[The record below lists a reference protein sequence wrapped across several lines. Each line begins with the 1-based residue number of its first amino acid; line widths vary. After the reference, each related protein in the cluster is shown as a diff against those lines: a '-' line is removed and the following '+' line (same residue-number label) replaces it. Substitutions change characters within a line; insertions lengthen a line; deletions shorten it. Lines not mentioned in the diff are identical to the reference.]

1 MRSANPAPHDLL
13 PFPRGARY
21 GPDDQAAVR
30 DLLEA
35 GRLSDTSRGPA
46 IGALEDA
53 FAALTNTRYALSFAS
68 GTAALHGALRGVGAH
83 PDAGV
88 VTSPLTWISAILVAF
103 HSGSFPIFADVEPDG
118 VNLNPTTVG
127 SAGQASAVLVTHAF
141 GIPARMDALTATTAV
156 SGVPIVEDC
165 SHAHG
170 ARYAGQPVGSWGAAG
185 CFSLMERKPVSA
197 GEGGVLT
204 TNSRTV
210 YERALTLGHHPHR
223 LAAEL
228 TDPSLQPLASTGLG
242 YKTRMPA
249 VAAAIA
255 TAQLRRLEDR
265 MAASE
270 TNLAH
275 LLDVLH
281 AHAAPITAPLMADGS
296 TRGWYGTPL
305 IVTEPVTD
313 PAALFAV
320 CTAAGVPVRPLYDDW
335 LSSPLLQDPALLR
348 EAFPQVRHTG
358 WRPPDP
364 HALPNYQA
372 ARRQTLL
379 LKVPDVPAADYMQQV
394 GDTLATV
401 LTQTIR

>member
-1 MRSANPAPHDLL
+1 MRSANPARHVSL
-13 PFPRGARY
+13 PFPRAPRY
-21 GPDDQAAVR
+21 GPEDQAAVR
-30 DLLEA
+30 DLLHA

-46 IGALEDA
+46 IAALEDA
-53 FAALTNTRYALSFAS
+53 FADLTNTVYALSFAS
-68 GTAALHGALRGVGAH
+68 GTASLHGALRGVGAH

-103 HSGSFPIFADVEPDG
+103 HAGSFPVFADVEPGG
-118 VNLNPTTVG
+118 VNLNPATIAT
-127 SAGQASAVLVTHAF
+127 AGQASAVLVTHTF
-141 GIPARMDALTATTAV
+141 GIPARMDALTAVT
-156 SGVPIVEDC
+156 GVPIVEDC

-170 ARYAGQPVGSWGAAG
+170 ARYASRPVGSWGAAG
-185 CFSLMERKPVSA
+185 CFSLMERKPVSG

-228 TDPSLQPLASTGLG
+228 TDPALRPLTSTGLG
-242 YKTRMPA
+242 YKTRMPT

-255 TAQLRRLEDR
+255 SVQLRRLADR

-270 TNLAH
+270 TNFAR

-281 AHAAPITAPLMADGS
+281 AHAAPITTPLVAAGS

-305 IVTEPVTD
+305 IITEPVPN
-313 PAALFAV
+313 PAALFAA
-320 CTAAGVPVRPLYDDW
+320 CTAAGVPVRPLYEDW
-335 LSSPLLQDPALLR
+335 LSSPLLQDPALLH
-348 EAFPQVRHTG
+348 EAFPHVRHTG

-364 HALPNYQA
+364 HALPNYQV

-379 LKVPDVPAADYMQQV
+379 LKVPDVPAADYMHQV

-401 LTQTIR
+401 LTQAIR